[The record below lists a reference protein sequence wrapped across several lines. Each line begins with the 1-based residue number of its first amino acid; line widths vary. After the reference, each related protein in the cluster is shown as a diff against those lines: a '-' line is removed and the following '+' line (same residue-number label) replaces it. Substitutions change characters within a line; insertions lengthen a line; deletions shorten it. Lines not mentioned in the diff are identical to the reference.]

1 MSRFDSLLLYDHP
14 DSICSQMARLA
25 LVEKG
30 LSFDTRTVDILVT
43 GEQFEPWYTAL
54 NPKAVV
60 PTLVIGEEVV
70 TDTIQIV
77 LRVDQDFSGVELTPT
92 DPAEAAVM
100 QDWLFRIMAV
110 RYGVLLYSRKLDADR
125 RSSMMVSR
133 QKHLRELCRRHP
145 ENATIL
151 EQRIAGNE
159 RLQETLSSAER
170 VREVVDGVKDLVAS
184 FEAPLE
190 AHDFLVNSAYTLAD
204 CFCTAALARLE
215 LHGYAHWW
223 RDGALPA
230 LQRYYTRMQE
240 RPSFTEAGVV
250 NREWPSD
257 AE

>member
-1 MSRFDSLLLYDHP
+1 
-14 DSICSQMARLA
+14 MARLA

-60 PTLVIGEEVV
+60 PTLLIGDEVV

-77 LRVDQDFSGVELTPT
+77 TRVDQDFSGAELTPA
-92 DPAEAAVM
+92 DPTEAEVM
-100 QDWLFRIMAV
+100 QQWLSRIMAV
-110 RYGVLLYSRKLDADR
+110 HYGVLVFSRKLEIDR
-125 RSSMMVSR
+125 RSAMMVSR
-133 QKHLRELCRRHP
+133 LKHLRELRDKHP
-145 ENATIL
+145 ENSTIL
-151 EQRIAGNE
+151 QQRIATNQ
-159 RLQETLSSAER
+159 RLQETLSSQER
-170 VREVVDGVKDLVAS
+170 VREVVAGVKDLVES

-190 AHDFLVNSAYTLAD
+190 AHDFLVSSTYTLAD

-215 LHGYAHWW
+215 LHGYSHWW
-223 RDGALPA
+223 QGGALPA
-230 LQRYYTRMQE
+230 VDRYYARMQE